1 MVEHRAHEP
10 APDLEADAPALPS
23 VPYLN
28 VLSISP
34 VAKSVPYEGT
44 GSQRLDGGA
53 NYGFKNL
60 KRNPELLDTIPEFES
75 DPALR
80 SIMAAIDSSATGLFS
95 VACLSKTI
103 VDDHGCRLS
112 GYVEFALNARDE
124 VTDAGQYFRLFH
136 EFDRRLRQDGFA
148 ERVSFQ
154 WEICPTTF
162 LEAEVE
168 GFAVDVR
175 VDTDYHPDAQA
186 AYESWTRALAALEAL
201 LAGVPARSSAPI
213 YVRET

>member
-1 MVEHRAHEP
+1 MVEHCAHES

-34 VAKSVPYEGT
+34 VTRTVPYEGT
-44 GSQRLDGGA
+44 GKQRLDGGA
-53 NYGFKNL
+53 NYGFTNL
-60 KRNPELLDTIPEFES
+60 KRNPELLDTIPEFRS

-80 SIMAAIDSSATGLFS
+80 SIMAAIDSPATGLFS

-103 VDDHGCRLS
+103 MDDHGCGLS

-124 VTDAGQYFRLFH
+124 VTDAGHYFCLFH
-136 EFDRRLRQDGFA
+136 EFDRRLGRAGFA

-154 WEICPTTF
+154 WEICPITF
-162 LEAEVE
+162 LEVGIE

-175 VDTDYHPDAQA
+175 VDTDYHPGAQP

-201 LAGVPARSSAPI
+201 LAGVPARSCAPI